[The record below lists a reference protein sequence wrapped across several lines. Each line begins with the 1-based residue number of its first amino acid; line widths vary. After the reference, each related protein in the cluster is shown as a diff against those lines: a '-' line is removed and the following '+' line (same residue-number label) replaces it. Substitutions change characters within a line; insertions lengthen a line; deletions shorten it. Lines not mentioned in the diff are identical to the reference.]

1 MIKKRITKDALSLT
15 LTPNKSSTVQQNL
28 IFFGFLSVLCLT
40 FAIGFFVLGATM
52 ILPFAGLEIMLL
64 FIILRVNRNWL
75 NQSEKIYLDKLYV
88 KLEKGKNDITFD
100 RFLSKFSIVDNKTKK
115 RIFITGNN
123 QKVEIGS
130 FLNEEEI
137 EELIVLLK
145 KKVQDL
151 NFSQMKV

>member
-100 RFLSKFSIVDNKTKK
+100 RFLSKFSIVDHKTKK

-137 EELIVLLK
+137 EDLIALLK

-151 NFSQMKV
+151 NF

>member
-15 LTPNKSSTVQQNL
+15 LSPNKSSTVQQNL

-64 FIILRVNRNWL
+64 FIILRINRNWL

-100 RFLSKFSIVDNKTKK
+100 RFLSKFSIVDHKTKK

-151 NFSQMKV
+151 NFS

>member
-1 MIKKRITKDALSLT
+1 MIKKTITKDALSLT
-15 LTPNKSSTVQQNL
+15 LSPNKSSTVQQNL

-100 RFLSKFSIVDNKTKK
+100 RFLSKFSIVDHKTKK

-151 NFSQMKV
+151 NFS

>member
-100 RFLSKFSIVDNKTKK
+100 RFLSKFSVVDHKTKK

-137 EELIVLLK
+137 EDLIALLK

-151 NFSQMKV
+151 NF

>member
-28 IFFGFLSVLCLT
+28 IFFGFLSALCLT

-100 RFLSKFSIVDNKTKK
+100 RFLSKFSIVDHKTKK

-151 NFSQMKV
+151 NFS

>member
-1 MIKKRITKDALSLT
+1 MIKKRITKDSLLLT

-52 ILPFAGLEIMLL
+52 ILPFAGLEIILL

-100 RFLSKFSIVDNKTKK
+100 RFLSKFSVVDHKTKK

-137 EELIVLLK
+137 EELIALLR

-151 NFSQMKV
+151 NFL

>member
-28 IFFGFLSVLCLT
+28 IFFGFLSILCLT

-100 RFLSKFSIVDNKTKK
+100 RFLSKFSIVDHKTKK

-137 EELIVLLK
+137 EELIALLK

-151 NFSQMKV
+151 NFS

>member
-137 EELIVLLK
+137 EELIALLK

-151 NFSQMKV
+151 NFS

>member
-88 KLEKGKNDITFD
+88 KLKKGKNDITFD
-100 RFLSKFSIVDNKTKK
+100 RFLSKFSIVDHKTKK

-151 NFSQMKV
+151 NFS

>member
-100 RFLSKFSIVDNKTKK
+100 RFLSKFCIVDHKTKK

-151 NFSQMKV
+151 NFS

>member
-64 FIILRVNRNWL
+64 FIILKVNRNWL

-100 RFLSKFSIVDNKTKK
+100 RFLSKFSVVDHKTKK

-137 EELIVLLK
+137 EDLIALLK

-151 NFSQMKV
+151 NFS

>member
-28 IFFGFLSVLCLT
+28 IFFGFLSILCLT

-75 NQSEKIYLDKLYV
+75 NQSEKIHLNKLYV

-100 RFLSKFSIVDNKTKK
+100 RFLSKFSIVDHKTKK

-151 NFSQMKV
+151 NFS

>member
-100 RFLSKFSIVDNKTKK
+100 RFLSKFSIVDHKTKK

-130 FLNEEEI
+130 FLNEEEV

-151 NFSQMKV
+151 NFS

>member
-40 FAIGFFVLGATM
+40 FAIGFFALGATM

-64 FIILRVNRNWL
+64 FIILRFNRNWL

-100 RFLSKFSIVDNKTKK
+100 RFLSKFSIVDHKTKK

-151 NFSQMKV
+151 NFS

>member
-15 LTPNKSSTVQQNL
+15 LTPNKSSTIQQNL

-100 RFLSKFSIVDNKTKK
+100 RFLSKFSVVDHKTKK

-137 EELIVLLK
+137 EELIALLK

-151 NFSQMKV
+151 NFS

>member
-52 ILPFAGLEIMLL
+52 ILPFAGLEIILL

-100 RFLSKFSIVDNKTKK
+100 RFLSKFSVVDHKTKK

-137 EELIVLLK
+137 EELIALLR

-151 NFSQMKV
+151 NFL

>member
-100 RFLSKFSIVDNKTKK
+100 RFLSKFSVVDHKTKK

-137 EELIVLLK
+137 EELIALLR

-151 NFSQMKV
+151 NFL

>member
-1 MIKKRITKDALSLT
+1 MIKKKITKDALSLT

-52 ILPFAGLEIMLL
+52 ILPFAGLEIILL

-100 RFLSKFSIVDNKTKK
+100 RFLSKFSVVDHKTKK

-137 EELIVLLK
+137 EELIALLR

-151 NFSQMKV
+151 NFL

>member
-100 RFLSKFSIVDNKTKK
+100 RFLSKFSVVDHKTKK

-137 EELIVLLK
+137 EELIALLK

-151 NFSQMKV
+151 NFL

>member
-64 FIILRVNRNWL
+64 FVILRVNRNWL

-100 RFLSKFSIVDNKTKK
+100 RFLSKFSIVDHKTKK

-151 NFSQMKV
+151 NFS

>member
-1 MIKKRITKDALSLT
+1 MIKKRITKDSLLLT

-100 RFLSKFSIVDNKTKK
+100 RFLSKFSVVDHKTKK

-137 EELIVLLK
+137 EELIALLK

-151 NFSQMKV
+151 NFS

>member
-1 MIKKRITKDALSLT
+1 
-15 LTPNKSSTVQQNL
+15 
-28 IFFGFLSVLCLT
+28 
-40 FAIGFFVLGATM
+40 
-52 ILPFAGLEIMLL
+52 MLL

-100 RFLSKFSIVDNKTKK
+100 RFLSKISVVDHKTKK
-115 RIFITGNN
+115 RIFITVNN

-137 EELIVLLK
+137 EDLIALLK

-151 NFSQMKV
+151 NFS

>member
-1 MIKKRITKDALSLT
+1 MIKKKITKNTLSLT

-28 IFFGFLSVLCLT
+28 IFFGFLSVICMT

-52 ILPFAGLEIMLL
+52 ILPFAGLEILIL
-64 FIILRVNRNWL
+64 FLVLKANRNWL
-75 NQSEKIYLDKLYV
+75 NQSEKIELDKLYV
-88 KLEKGKNDITFD
+88 KLKKGKNDLIFD
-100 RFLSKFSIVDNKTKK
+100 RFLSKFSIVDHKTKK

-151 NFSQMKV
+151 NFS

>member
-52 ILPFAGLEIMLL
+52 ILPFAGLEIILL

-100 RFLSKFSIVDNKTKK
+100 RFLSKFSVVDHKTKK

-137 EELIVLLK
+137 EDLIALLK

-151 NFSQMKV
+151 NFS

>member
-1 MIKKRITKDALSLT
+1 MIKKKMTKDSLSLT
-15 LTPNKSSTVQQNL
+15 LTPNNSSTYYQNL

-52 ILPFAGLEIMLL
+52 ILPFAGLEIIIL
-64 FIILRVNRNWL
+64 FIILKLNRDWL

-88 KLEKGKNDITFD
+88 KFKKGKNNLTFD
-100 RFLSKFSIVDNKTKK
+100 RFLSKFSVVDHKTKK
-115 RIFITGNN
+115 KIFITTN
-123 QKVEIGS
+123 KKKIEIGA

-145 KKVQDL
+145 NKVHDL
-151 NFSQMKV
+151 NFI

>member
-1 MIKKRITKDALSLT
+1 MIKKKITKNTMLLT
-15 LTPNKSSTVQQNL
+15 LTPNKSSTVKQNL

-64 FIILRVNRNWL
+64 FIILKANRNWL
-75 NQSEKIYLDKLYV
+75 NQSEKIHLDKLYV
-88 KLEKGKNDITFD
+88 KLEKGKNDLTFD
-100 RFLSKFSIVDNKTKK
+100 RFLSKFSIVDHKTKK

-123 QKVEIGS
+123 KKVEIGC

-137 EELIVLLK
+137 EELIALLR
-145 KKVQDL
+145 KKVEEL
-151 NFSQMKV
+151 NFS